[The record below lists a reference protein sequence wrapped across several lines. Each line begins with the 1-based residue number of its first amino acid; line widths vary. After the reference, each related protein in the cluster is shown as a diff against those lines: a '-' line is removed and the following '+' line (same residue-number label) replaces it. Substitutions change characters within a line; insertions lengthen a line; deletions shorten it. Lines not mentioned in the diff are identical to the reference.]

1 MKPMQSM
8 QPLKRLKPMK
18 PLQPRRQR
26 GFTLIELMVTIT
38 LLGILL
44 SLAAPSFSLWTRNA
58 RVRTVSDTLQTGAR
72 LAQTEA
78 VRRNRQVVFFL
89 TNDAGCSAATAPAA
103 NGAFWAIRTVP
114 LTTGDPAD
122 TVRCGNLAD
131 SAGGVTLAGPTA
143 ICFNSMGRQVAN
155 ASPGAGTATCTL
167 AASGLSSY
175 DVAALGSDRPLRV
188 LVTVGGQ
195 VRQCDPA
202 RTLSATAPDGC
213 PP

>member
-1 MKPMQSM
+1 MKPMLPM
-8 QPLKRLKPMK
+8 QTLKPLKPLKR
-18 PLQPRRQR
+18 LQPRRQR

-89 TNDAGCSAATAPAA
+89 SNDAGCSAATLPAA

-114 LTTGDPAD
+114 LTAGDPAE
-122 TVRCGNLAD
+122 TVQCGNVSDTA
-131 SAGGVTLAGPTA
+131 AGVAIAGPTA
-143 ICFNSMGRQVAN
+143 VCFNSMGRQAAN
-155 ASPGAGTATCTL
+155 ASPGAGTAACTL
-167 AASGLSSY
+167 AISGVSSY
-175 DVAALGSDRPLRV
+175 DVSALGSDRPLRV
-188 LVTVGGQ
+188 LVTLGGQ